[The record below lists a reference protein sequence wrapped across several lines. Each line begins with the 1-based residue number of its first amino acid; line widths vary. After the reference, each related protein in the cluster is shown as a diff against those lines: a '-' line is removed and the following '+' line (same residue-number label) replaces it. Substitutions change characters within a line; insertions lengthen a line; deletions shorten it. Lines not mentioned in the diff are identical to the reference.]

1 MSGLLYGI
9 GVGPGDPE
17 LMTVKAERIIA
28 ACDLL
33 FLPSATKEECH
44 AYQIVIQA
52 MPEVSDKPVRCMP
65 FPMICDVGELEKEH
79 QKIYN
84 EIADELDRGKSV
96 GFLTLGDPC
105 VYSTYMYMHHRAEA
119 DGRKAQMISGIPSF
133 CAAASRLGISL
144 GENKEEIHIIPAS
157 YDVHDTLAYHG
168 TRVYMKSGKKL
179 QELLTLLEEQM
190 AVGQKKADIYAVSN
204 CGMQSE
210 QVYYGIEEAR
220 KATGYL
226 TIVIVKT
233 SQN

>member
-17 LMTVKAERIIA
+17 LMTIKAERMIT
-28 ACDLL
+28 ACDIL
-33 FLPSATKEECH
+33 FLPSASKEECY
-44 AYQIVIQA
+44 AYQIVMRA

-65 FPMICDVGELEKEH
+65 FPMICDAGELEKEH

-84 EIADELDRGKSV
+84 EIADKLDSGMSV
-96 GFLTLGDPC
+96 GFLTLGDPS
-105 VYSTYMYMHHRAEA
+105 VYSTYMYMHHRAKA
-119 DGRKAQMISGIPSF
+119 DGRKAQMISAVPSF

-144 GENKEEIHIIPAS
+144 GEKGEEIHIVPAS
-157 YDVHDTLAYHG
+157 YDVHDTLSYNG
-168 TRVYMKSGKKL
+168 TKVYMKSGSKL
-179 QELLTLLEEQM
+179 QELLTLLEEHM
-190 AVGQKKADIYAVSN
+190 TAGQKKADIYAVSD
-204 CGMQSE
+204 CGMESE

-233 SQN
+233 SQK